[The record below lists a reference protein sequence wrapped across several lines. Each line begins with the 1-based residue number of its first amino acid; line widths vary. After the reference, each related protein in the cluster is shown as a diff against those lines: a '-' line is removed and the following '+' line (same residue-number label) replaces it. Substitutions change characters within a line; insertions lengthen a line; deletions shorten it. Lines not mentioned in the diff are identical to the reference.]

1 MVRAAF
7 GNNNIDT
14 CARVC
19 HSPTGYGLK
28 QTFGTSAGTQDFK
41 SVDEADVILLIGA
54 NPTDAHPVFASR
66 MKRRLR
72 EGAQLIVADPRRIDL
87 VRSPHVEAAHH
98 LPVLPGSNVA
108 FVNAMAHV
116 IVTEGLHDE
125 EFVRE
130 RCEDADDYLAFIADP
145 RTRPRRP
152 PRSPA
157 STPTS
162 CARPPGSTPPAATPR
177 STTASAS
184 PSTARARRW

>member
-1 MVRAAF
+1 M
-7 GNNNIDT
+7 
-14 CARVC
+14 
-19 HSPTGYGLK
+19 
-28 QTFGTSAGTQDFK
+28 
-41 SVDEADVILLIGA
+41 ILLIGA

-87 VRSPHVEAAHH
+87 VRSPHVEAAYH

-145 RTRPRRP
+145 AN
-152 PRSPA
+152 SPEA
-157 STPTS
+157 TAGATGIDPDELRAA
-162 CARPPGSTPPAATPR
+162 ARLYATAATAR

-184 PSTARARRW
+184 PSTRRARRW